1 MDKGGAED
9 VEMPMWRMPGTRMR
23 KPCKVQQIFALECI
37 ASCAAG
43 KETTGSA
50 YQRGAGGCKIQEDR
64 KNTQKDKEGRLL
76 EKVLMT
82 IIPVQLLYEAVPVLV
97 CGLILLLVLWRG
109 KGK

>member
-1 MDKGGAED
+1 M
-9 VEMPMWRMPGTRMR
+9 
-23 KPCKVQQIFALECI
+23 
-37 ASCAAG
+37 
-43 KETTGSA
+43 
-50 YQRGAGGCKIQEDR
+50 
-64 KNTQKDKEGRLL
+64 L